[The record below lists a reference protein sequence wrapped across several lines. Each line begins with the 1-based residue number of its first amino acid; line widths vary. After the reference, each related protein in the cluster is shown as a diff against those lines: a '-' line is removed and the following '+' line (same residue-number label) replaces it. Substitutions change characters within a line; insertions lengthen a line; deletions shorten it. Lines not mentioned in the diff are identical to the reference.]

1 MIHQYI
7 ERENGRIVTEKLC
20 GDRMIN
26 FLYNH
31 TRENAGTLFKA
42 LTSSTS
48 SSLLSFFNYDLPY
61 RLGIRS
67 SKHIIQALN
76 IDLSECL
83 DSLEELDSPR
93 KIFERKIKYWE
104 NRHMPDDPAVVVSPA
119 DSKMLIGSFEDQ
131 SQLFLKEKFFHFDE
145 LIGPKKRE
153 WLQAFSNG
161 SYGVFRLTPEKY
173 HYNHVPV
180 SGKVVDIYELD
191 GMYHSCNPGAV
202 MVEATPYSKNKRV
215 VTIIDTQVPNGTCVG
230 LVAMIEIVALMI
242 GDILQCYSK
251 IQYRNPQNIT
261 PGMFLQKGQPKSL
274 YRPGSSLDVLI
285 FQKDAVTFCNDIVSN
300 MNHPN
305 VKTRFSKAFGR
316 PVVETDVKVRS
327 HIATRD
333 I

>member
-7 ERENGRIVTEKLC
+7 ERESGQIVTEKLC

-31 TRENAGTLFKA
+31 ARENAGTLFKA
-42 LTSSTS
+42 LTSSRS

-61 RLGIRS
+61 RLGIRN
-67 SKHIIQALN
+67 SKHIIQALS
-76 IDLSECL
+76 IDLSECV
-83 DSLEELDSPR
+83 DSLEELNSPR

-104 NRHMPDDPAVVVSPA
+104 KRPMLDDPSAVVSPA
-119 DSKMLIGSFEDQ
+119 DSKMLVGSFENE

-145 LIGPKKRE
+145 LIGSEKRE
-153 WLQAFSNG
+153 WLQAFSKG
-161 SYGVFRLTPEKY
+161 SYAIFRLTPEKY

-191 GMYHSCNPGAV
+191 GIYHSCNPGAV
-202 MVEATPYSKNKRV
+202 IAEVAPYSKNKRV
-215 VTIIDTQVPNGTCVG
+215 VTIIDTQVPSGTCVG

-242 GDILQCYSK
+242 GNILQCYSK
-251 IQYRNPQNIT
+251 FRYQNPQNVK
-261 PGMFLQKGQPKSL
+261 PGLFLKKGQPKSL

-285 FQKDAVTFCNDIVSN
+285 FQKNAVTFCNDIVSN
-300 MNHPN
+300 MHHPN
-305 VKTRFSKAFGR
+305 VKTRFSKAFGS
-316 PVVETDVKVRS
+316 PVIETDVKVRS